1 MADFHILE
9 KNKKKILHI
18 TTSPI
23 SSTPLFYSD
32 YSNSS
37 SKLQQ
42 FFVLTA
48 GTIISKLIYERKMD
62 DIKIEKKWFVNDY
75 NYLKITGEKAILKC
89 YFEKND
95 KIIPL

>member
-1 MADFHILE
+1 
-9 KNKKKILHI
+9 
-18 TTSPI
+18 
-23 SSTPLFYSD
+23 
-32 YSNSS
+32 
-37 SKLQQ
+37 
-42 FFVLTA
+42 
-48 GTIISKLIYERKMD
+48 MD